1 MEFLHMEAVEHL
13 VVAGA
18 QWLKVVIELIGAAII
33 GVGTVVALWALAK
46 ALFAGRG
53 ANFTAVRL
61 VFARYLVLAL
71 EFQLAADI
79 LSTAVAPS
87 WDDIGKLAAIA
98 VIRTVL
104 NYFLV
109 REMKEEA
116 AEIEAE
122 HQASTDV
129 ASPHSAVRDAP

>member
-1 MEFLHMEAVEHL
+1 MEFLYMEAVEHL

-33 GVGTVVALWALAK
+33 GIGTVVALWALGK
-46 ALFAGRG
+46 ALVAGRG

-61 VFARYLVLAL
+61 AFARYLVLAL

-129 ASPHSAVRDAP
+129 TPPHSAVRDAT